1 MAVAG
6 TTQAM
11 RWPRRRVIAALLA
24 VSVVLNLCF
33 IAGAAW
39 TRFTA
44 PPGQPSAAQRYSQIA
59 AELNLTPVQH
69 TGFTHYIAA
78 MQARSDEMHRQI
90 APLIAGAWD
99 EMAKPHADSA
109 KIMQNFD
116 EASRK
121 WREFQHQS
129 TAETLKFLALLSP
142 TQRDKFVALVRERR
156 APWLRH
162 HTHKP

>member
-1 MAVAG
+1 MAMVG
-6 TTQAM
+6 TTQPM

-33 IAGAAW
+33 VAGAAW
-39 TRFTA
+39 TRFKA
-44 PPGQPSAAQRYSQIA
+44 PPGQPSAAERYRQIA
-59 AELNLTPVQH
+59 AELSLTPAQH

-78 MQARSDEMHRQI
+78 MQAHSDEMHRQI

-99 EMAKPHADSA
+99 EMAKPQADPA

-116 EASRK
+116 EASQK
-121 WREFQHQS
+121 WRAFQHQS
-129 TAETLKFLALLSP
+129 TALTLKFLALLSP
-142 TQRDKFVALVRERR
+142 AQRSRFVALVRERR

-162 HTHKP
+162 HAHKP